1 MRADA
6 ARNLEA
12 VLTTG
17 ARMLADDPSAT
28 VAAIA
33 AEAGV
38 DKRTVYRRFSSR
50 EELLAAIYEARL
62 DAVEEVVAAARL
74 REAPVAVALHRYVE
88 GVITVNRAWPVEL
101 TRMRADDAI
110 RDRRNRMIAE
120 VRRFLTRAVDEGLL
134 RPDQPLDWIDGLLRR
149 LTHLASTE
157 LPDTDPARAA
167 DIAVDTL
174 LHGIGTP
181 AASSARHPTRPA
193 TPPRREPGTGR
204 TRARAPRP

>member
-50 EELLAAIYEARL
+50 EELLAAIYQARL

-101 TRMRADDAI
+101 TRMRADETI
-110 RDRRNRMIAE
+110 RGRRNRMIAE
-120 VRRFLTRAVDEGLL
+120 VRRFLTRAVDDGLL
-134 RPDQPLDWIDGLLRR
+134 RPDQSVDWIDGLLRQ
-149 LTHLASTE
+149 LMHLASAE
-157 LPDTDPARAA
+157 LSDADPARAA
-167 DIAVDTL
+167 DVVVDTL
-174 LHGIGTP
+174 LHGVGT
-181 AASSARHPTRPA
+181 ASHA
-193 TPPRREPGTGR
+193 
-204 TRARAPRP
+204 